1 MAYRVGLIR
10 ENGIP
15 EAHNFDTK
23 AEAESYLLSIME
35 REQLRQARI
44 KDMNNDGI
52 EEKII

>member
-10 ENGIP
+10 QNGIP

-35 REQLRQARI
+35 REELRQARI
-44 KDMNNDGI
+44 KDLDTNI
-52 EEKII
+52 EERII

>member
-1 MAYRVGLIR
+1 MFRVGLIR

-23 AEAESYLLSIME
+23 AEAESWLLSIME
-35 REQLRQARI
+35 KEELRQARI
-44 KDMNNDGI
+44 KDLTTGI